1 MTRRSI
7 HPSELKLGQPLPC
20 DAYDGK
26 GKLLLREGHVI
37 ATATQ
42 LERLTQNALEAKGPP
57 AADTT
62 DEPAK
67 LSPLGLVLAARQH
80 LTTLHTNRSPAD
92 FSADVLRIVGML
104 QRACKANPD
113 LALATVLMRR
123 DGSYT
128 IRHAVNAAIVCNII
142 GIAMKLTTT
151 ELAAMVAAALTMN
164 IGMYELQKKL
174 HSLDGLLDEQQRQA
188 VRGHCEQGVAILRE
202 YGVSDQLW
210 LEIVLDHHERPDGS
224 GYPAGKTVEAL
235 SLPTQLLVL
244 ADVYCARVS
253 HRHYRPAMT
262 PNVALRW
269 LFLNEGMAVARDIT
283 ALFIKTLGVYPPGTG
298 VRLRNG
304 SIAVVT
310 HRGANG
316 HTPKVASITTHD
328 GLRINI
334 PIRRRG
340 DDLAHSVAEVVDLDE
355 FELSVSMEALWG
367 SDAIG

>member
-7 HPSELKLGQPLPC
+7 HPSELKIGQPLPC

-37 ATATQ
+37 ATAAQ
-42 LERLTQNALEAKGPP
+42 LERLTQNALEAAVP
-57 AADTT
+57 AADAP

-67 LSPLGLVLAARQH
+67 LSPLGLILAARQH
-80 LTTLHTNRSPAD
+80 LTTLHMAGSPAY

-123 DGSYT
+123 DGGYA
-128 IRHAVNAAIVCNII
+128 IRHAVNAAIVCHII
-142 GIAMKLTTT
+142 GMAMKLAAA
-151 ELAAMVAAALTMN
+151 ELTAMEAAALTMN

-174 HSLDGLLDEQQRQA
+174 HALDGLLDEQQRQE
-188 VRGHCEQGVAILRE
+188 VRGHCEQGVAMLRD
-202 YGVSDQLW
+202 YGVSDPLW
-210 LEIVLDHHERPDGS
+210 LEVVLDHHERPDGS
-224 GYPAGKTVEAL
+224 GYPAGKMVDAL

-269 LFLNEGMAVARDIT
+269 LFLNEGMAVAPDIT

-316 HTPKVASITTHD
+316 HTPKVSSVTTHD
-328 GLRINI
+328 GLRIST

-340 DDLAHSVAEVVDLDE
+340 GDPGHAVAEVVDLDE
-355 FELSVSMEALWG
+355 LELSVGMEALWG
-367 SDAIG
+367 SDAVG

>member
-1 MTRRSI
+1 VSKRSI

-37 ATATQ
+37 TTAAQ
-42 LERLTQNALEAKGPP
+42 LERLTQNALEAEVST
-57 AADTT
+57 ADVPG
-62 DEPAK
+62 EPAK
-67 LSPLGLVLAARQH
+67 LSPLGLIMAARQH
-80 LTTLHTNRSPAD
+80 LTALYRAVSPAD
-92 FSADVLRIVGML
+92 FPADVLRIVGML

-113 LALATVLMRR
+113 LALAIVLMRR
-123 DGSYT
+123 DGTYS

-142 GIAMKLTTT
+142 GLAMKLAAA
-151 ELAAMVAAALTMN
+151 ELNAVVAAALTMN
-164 IGMYELQKKL
+164 IGMYELQQKL
-174 HSLDGLLDEQQRQA
+174 HALDGLLDEQQRQE
-188 VRGHCEQGVAILRE
+188 VRGHCERGVAILRDH
-202 YGVSDQLW
+202 GVGDPLW
-210 LEIVLDHHERPDGS
+210 LATVLDHHERPDGS
-224 GYPAGKTVEAL
+224 GYPAGKTVDAL
-235 SLPTQLLVL
+235 SLPTQLLIL

-269 LFLNEGMAVARDIT
+269 LFLNEGMAVAQDIT

-328 GLRINI
+328 GLRISI

-340 DDLAHSVAEVVDLDE
+340 DDLGHAVAEVVDLDE